1 MKKNRIFIIWI
12 FIACLVLL
20 PSSRVCAEEA
30 GRTRVLVA
38 LGDSY
43 TSGEGLEPY
52 FGQDAPMEEKCM
64 NPDWLAHRSEG
75 SWPGMLTLPGVEGT
89 LAEHRSEN
97 FFFAAASGA
106 MTRHL
111 FLLTEE
117 EKANGQSAEFEKP
130 YSRDGISGVALLAP
144 QLSVFDEL
152 DARGLKADYVVMTIS
167 GNDVDFRGIVMMS
180 LFGQTR
186 RLEGETDVDKGV
198 SLLEQQYETGNV
210 RENIRRVFYD
220 TAFRAGEQA
229 VLLVVGYPC
238 PLVDENAVSI
248 FSSESARIMN
258 EANDFFCMELI
269 RLVDECRNEGMNICY
284 VGVSHAFRGHGAY
297 ADDAYINPI
306 VLMAGKQDLDASALV
321 GSASLHPNQKGAE
334 AYARC
339 VQYAID
345 QLEAGTDRYI
355 FDYFAADD

>member
-89 LAEHRSEN
+89 LAEHRGEN

-186 RLEGETDVDKGV
+186 RLEGGTDVDKGV

-258 EANDFFCMELI
+258 EANDFFCIGQRSPGSGLNAAHRDPAALKHFKSVKHQII
-269 RLVDECRNEGMNICY
+269 RAAMICGRTIQIMQQPGAIQRRGNRNM
-284 VGVSHAFRGHGAY
+284 
-297 ADDAYINPI
+297 
-306 VLMAGKQDLDASALV
+306 VLFNEIGDFIIHISQIGYQRKIES
-321 GSASLHPNQKGAE
+321 
-334 AYARC
+334 
-339 VQYAID
+339 
-345 QLEAGTDRYI
+345 TI
-355 FDYFAADD
+355 F